1 MMHPPTA
8 PGGCR
13 KIVVIAA
20 ATAVVK
26 PVSNSPNPRPFQ
38 SYLSN
43 GMENHDKWVQIWKIV
58 MVCFKTP

>member
-26 PVSNSPNPRPFQ
+26 PVSNSPNLRRFQ
-38 SYLSN
+38 SHLSN
-43 GMENHDKWVQIWKIV
+43 GMENHD
-58 MVCFKTP
+58 M